1 LDLLFLGSS
10 DFATPALALLASSR
24 WPLLGVVTQ
33 PDRRRGRGRR
43 FGPTPAKQFAL
54 EHDLAVYHSE
64 SGARLADLLASKN
77 LRPSVIVVVAFG
89 QMLKQAVLELP
100 PLGCINVHPSLLP
113 AYRGPAPIQR
123 AIINGETRTG
133 VSTMYLSP
141 EMDAGDVILQEA
153 VKIEPGTTFGELSAQ
168 LANMGAELLFKTLS
182 LVEKDDAPR
191 RAQNQRLATYAPA
204 LTPGEE
210 RIDWTRDAVVL
221 SNLIRGMNPSPGA
234 HTLFNGRDLKIW
246 CGRPGE
252 RDSDRAPDRDSE
264 VQPGSVLNEDPRS
277 GFSVQTG
284 RGQLVIESVQPAGRS
299 RMGAAEF
306 VRGYRV
312 RTGLLLGG

>member
-1 LDLLFLGSS
+1 M
-10 DFATPALALLASSR
+10 
-24 WPLLGVVTQ
+24 
-33 PDRRRGRGRR
+33 
-43 FGPTPAKQFAL
+43 
-54 EHDLAVYHSE
+54 
-64 SGARLADLLASKN
+64 
-77 LRPSVIVVVAFG
+77 VVAFG

-153 VKIEPGTTFGELSAQ
+153 VKIEPGTTSGELSAQ
-168 LANMGAELLFKTLS
+168 LADMGAELLFKTLS
-182 LVEKDDAPR
+182 LVEKGDAPR
-191 RAQNQRLATYAPA
+191 RAQDQRLATYAPA

-246 CGRPGE
+246 RGRPGE

-299 RMGAAEF
+299 RMSAAEF